1 MLCTGKKRV
10 HYQLKWR
17 SFSVHSASRASGETN
32 VSEFDLTNNSY
43 PDLYFSRVK
52 SYALSSNKPLQ
63 LVWMW
68 WLMVKNMGIRRW
80 ERRHVQFRFTHMER
94 PSERIVFG
102 ILSFMVKSFCDMQ
115 NCGIFMTG
123 KKSRYIGAPR
133 RKSPPAL
140 MACSIWGI
148 EIVSKKLLNIWRLYF
163 KTHAF

>member
-10 HYQLKWR
+10 HYQLKWG

-80 ERRHVQFRFTHMER
+80 ERRHVQFRFTHEKTEWKDC
-94 PSERIVFG
+94 SFIFIFG
-102 ILSFMVKSFCDMQ
+102 ILSFIVKSFCDMH
-115 NCGIFMTG
+115 NCGIFMNG
-123 KKSRYIGAPR
+123 KKSSYIR
-133 RKSPPAL
+133 RRNSPPAL
-140 MACSIWGI
+140 MAYSIWGI
-148 EIVSKKLLNIWRLYF
+148 EIASKKKLNIWRL
-163 KTHAF
+163 